1 MLGLPLGLV
10 LAPPGGGTAYWM
22 GRGFGQ
28 LALPALLIGGLWPF
42 VLRRVSRWFIPL
54 AVLVVGGLMSLLLAA
69 ADLSSS
75 PGTGNAQ
82 ARVTATPV
90 SAAPS

>member
-1 MLGLPLGLV
+1 VLGLPLGLV

-42 VLRRVSRWFIPL
+42 VLRRASRWFIPL
-54 AVLVVGGLMSLLLAA
+54 AVLVLGGALSVALTV
-69 ADLSSS
+69 ADTPS

-82 ARVTATPV
+82 ARVTDTRV
-90 SAAPS
+90 SAASS